1 VTGRPATGTVI
12 KPVNGKRS
20 FALRFWAYGKR
31 EYLTLGRPDDG
42 WTAVMAERELAA
54 VLCDI
59 DQGVWQPPAPKPEPG
74 RDPLFLDFASEWFA
88 AKRRELAPN
97 TARSYRNDLTNHLLP
112 FFAEYRLSQITISE
126 VDAYRQQKV
135 RETAA
140 LTAAIKAG
148 KPRMIEVVD
157 GRGRRYRRRE
167 RPLSNRSINMH
178 LDLLSQ
184 ILEIAVDHQLIPNNP
199 AKGKRRR
206 LRATKPRPVYLD
218 SAKHITVMLEAAG
231 ELDRDSRSRT
241 KGRRAAIALLMLG
254 GPRASAAGALRGR
267 DQDLANGR
275 IDIAADKTSAG
286 TREIDMLPLLREILI
301 EHKAETGTTPND
313 PILTTRNGSARNR
326 HNLRQ
331 RVVAPVVARA
341 EELLEQRGGQLL
353 PHGITPHKLR
363 HTFASVLFAI
373 GKDPTYVMHQLGHT
387 DPAFT
392 LRVYAHMMRRSPEER
407 AKLKVL
413 VEGQDWTLEED
424 SAEDREESI

>member
-1 VTGRPATGTVI
+1 VI

-31 EYLTLGRPDDG
+31 EYLTLGRPEDG

-54 VLCDI
+54 VLRDI
-59 DQGVWQPPAPKPEPG
+59 DQGVWQPPVSKSEPG
-74 RDPLFLDFASEWFA
+74 RDPLFLEFASGWFA
-88 AKRRELAPN
+88 AKQRELAPN

-112 FFAEYRLSQITISE
+112 FFAEHRLSQITISE
-126 VDAYRQQKV
+126 VDTYRQQKV
-135 RETAA
+135 RESAA

-148 KPRMIEVVD
+148 KPRMIEVID

-184 ILEIAVDHQLIPNNP
+184 ILEIAADHDLIPNNP

-206 LRATKPRPVYLD
+206 LKATKPRPVYLD
-218 SAKHITVMLEAAG
+218 SAEHIAVMLEAAG
-231 ELDRDSRSRT
+231 ELDRDAKSRT

-254 GPRASAAGALRGR
+254 GPRASAAGALLGR

-301 EHKAETGTTPND
+301 EHKAEIATGPDD
-313 PILTTRNGSARNR
+313 PILTTRNGNARNR

-341 EELLEQRGGQLL
+341 EELLAQRGGQPL

-407 AKLKVL
+407 AKLKAL
-413 VEGQDWTLEED
+413 IEGDDWELEEE
-424 SAEDREESI
+424 SADDREGSI